1 MLFKKVIEI
10 MTRSKGQRIKKYWA
24 RKFFI
29 RFHMSLIL
37 IGTIL
42 VGLLVSYILFKVGL
56 KSMAIRYPI
65 SVILSYAAFFLFIR
79 LWLAYVRKK
88 DSVTKRI
95 LDASGDLVSFP
106 DFSVG
111 NASSQE
117 VAFVP
122 GGGEF
127 GGGGVSGSFDIPA
140 TGTLTER
147 SLSSPDIVGVGDTAG
162 EGVVDAAASVLDE
175 GVSILI
181 PLMIVIAIVFGAS
194 IFLIYEAPLIL
205 TEAAFEFVLA
215 GVLIKQAKVIDNPNW
230 VGSIFKNTWKPFACT
245 LVIACC
251 IAFVL
256 SNIFPEASKITDI
269 I

>member
-1 MLFKKVIEI
+1 MA
-10 MTRSKGQRIKKYWA
+10 RSKGRRIKRYWA

-42 VGLLVSYILFKVGL
+42 VGLLVSYFLFNVGL
-56 KSMAIRYPI
+56 KSMTIRYPI
-65 SVILSYAAFFLFIR
+65 SVILSFAGFFFFIR
-79 LWLAYVRKK
+79 LWLAYIRKK
-88 DSVTKRI
+88 DSLTKRI
-95 LDASGDLVSFP
+95 LDASGDIVSFP

-111 NASSQE
+111 NASSQGA
-117 VAFVP
+117 AFLP

-127 GGGGVSGSFDIPA
+127 GGGGASGSFDIPA
-140 TGTLTER
+140 TEIITD
-147 SLSSPDIVGVGDTAG
+147 SSFSSPDVVGVGDTVG
-162 EGVVDAAASVLDE
+162 EGVGDAAASVLDE

-215 GVLIKQAKVIDNPNW
+215 GVLIKQARFIDNPNW

-251 IAFVL
+251 IAFAL

-269 I
+269 M